1 MIPIAL
7 SYKIIKNSSNSSQSE
22 KRLQAV
28 DASAFVPRETVLE
41 ETLEETETDPCII
54 LEERIRRELEEDT
67 AKERQEILTRA
78 YAEMEEMKE
87 AVRLES
93 AEAGY
98 REGFQKGYE
107 DGLEETK
114 VMRGSAMELI
124 GNAEKEVK
132 AYVEE
137 NEEKILRLSVKIAEK
152 ILHQTLD
159 SHAEGVMLLAR
170 PILQDYGK
178 TENVIITC
186 PPEKLEFMKGC
197 LGEVEKYCP
206 NAHILILEDK
216 SLEHNGLVIE
226 NESQITDLQVRK
238 QLERFLELAAR

>member
-22 KRLQAV
+22 KLLQAV
-28 DASAFVPRETVLE
+28 DASAFVPRETALE
-41 ETLEETETDPCII
+41 EIKEETETDPCIL
-54 LEERIRRELEEDT
+54 LEDKIRKELEEET
-67 AKERQEILTRA
+67 AKDRQAILTRA
-78 YAEMEEMKE
+78 HEEMEAMKE

-107 DGLEETK
+107 EGQEETK
-114 VMRGSAMELI
+114 ELRRNAMELI
-124 GNAEKEVK
+124 GNAQKEVK
-132 AYVEE
+132 IYLEE
-137 NEEKILRLSVKIAEK
+137 NEEKILRLSVRIAEK
-152 ILHQTLD
+152 IVHQTLD

-170 PILQDYGK
+170 PILQEYGK
-178 TENVIITC
+178 TENVILTC
-186 PPEKLEFMKGC
+186 HPERLEFVKGRV
-197 LGEVEKYCP
+197 GEIEKYCP